1 MHFKGVKRQ
10 FFIKLK
16 VMKTIIASFLVLLT
30 AVWSTV
36 SAQDWPEE
44 YLGLPGDNLN
54 LYAVMQLFQE
64 SETLEEFER
73 KLNTQD
79 TRVNNLDLNGDNL
92 IDYITVSDYVD
103 GNVHNIALRVAMGRN
118 DLQDVAVFVVQELA
132 NGQVHIQLIGD
143 EDLYGRN
150 YIVEPNYDQ
159 YYGETRNPGYTGNA
173 RNVTVIRTNTYEVAT
188 WPVIRFIYNPGY
200 VAWRSSW
207 YWGYYPSYWVSWRP
221 YYWHFYYGYHSH
233 WYPHY
238 YSHYRYAHHVH
249 YNRYRDFYYT
259 SHRHYSPTVKIKIKE
274 GNYRVTYARPD
285 QRKAGERLYSR
296 TVANDRSRVRSTS
309 AATRSS
315 VSSSTARGQRQE
327 SLRSASD
334 RRSTSGVSTRSASS
348 GQVQRSTSATSRG
361 QRQESVRSASDR
373 RATTSVGTR
382 SASNGQVQRNS
393 ANTTRR
399 TESVTQRPSSNNSR
413 GAERVNSETSR
424 PGTSFGQ
431 PSATTGRSTVDR
443 TGASNRNGSVQ
454 NKSATRSGSSA
465 VQQRP
470 STRQGN
476 STISSGRS
484 GSQVERSPRPA
495 VNQTKSA
502 SRSSSPA
509 VNQTKSA
516 SRSSSPSVSRSSSSR
531 SSDTKVSTPRSQSRS
546 NSSVSSGRTE
556 SKPSSSGS
564 RSSSGSSNSSRS
576 SDNSKSRR

>member
-1 MHFKGVKRQ
+1 
-10 FFIKLK
+10 
-16 VMKTIIASFLVLLT
+16 MKTIIASFLVLLT

-118 DLQDVAVFVVQELA
+118 EMQDVAVFVVQQLA

-159 YYGETRNPGYTGNA
+159 YYGETPNPGYTGKA
-173 RNVTVIRTNTYEVAT
+173 RNVTVIRTNTYEVAA
-188 WPVIRFIYNPGY
+188 WPVIRFIYTPGY

-221 YYWHFYYGYHSH
+221 YYWHFYYGYHSQ

-238 YSHYRYAHHVH
+238 YSHYRHAHHVH

-259 SHRHYSPTVKIKIKE
+259 SHRYYSPTVKIKIKE

-296 TVANDRSRVRSTS
+296 TVGSDRN
-309 AATRSS
+309 
-315 VSSSTARGQRQE
+315 
-327 SLRSASD
+327 SLRSASANGNRSSVSGD
-334 RRSTSGVSTRSASS
+334 RRNSTNVGTRSASN

-373 RATTSVGTR
+373 KATTSVGTR
-382 SASNGQVQRNS
+382 SASNGQVQRS
-393 ANTTRR
+393 TSSTTRR
-399 TESVTQRPSSNNSR
+399 TESVTQRPSANNSR
-413 GAERVNSETSR
+413 GAERVNNETTR

-431 PSATTGRSTVDR
+431 PSATNGRSTVDKS
-443 TGASNRNGSVQ
+443 GVSNRNGSVQ
-454 NKSATRSGSSA
+454 NKSATSRSTGA

-470 STRQGN
+470 STRQGS

-484 GSQVERSPRPA
+484 GSQVERRAEPA

-516 SRSSSPSVSRSSSSR
+516 SRSSSPAVSRSSSSR

-556 SKPSSSGS
+556 SRPSSSGS

-576 SDNSKSRR
+576 SDNSRSRR

>member
-259 SHRHYSPTVKIKIKE
+259 SHRHYSPKVKIKSKE

-309 AATRSS
+309 ASTRNS

-382 SASNGQVQRNS
+382 SASNGQVQRS
-393 ANTTRR
+393 TSSTTRR
-399 TESVTQRPSSNNSR
+399 TESITQRPSANNSR
-413 GAERVNSETSR
+413 GAERVNSEASR

-443 TGASNRNGSVQ
+443 TGASNRNGSIQ
-454 NKSATRSGSSA
+454 NKSATARSNGA

-470 STRQGN
+470 STRQGSGTVSSARSGN
-476 STISSGRS
+476 SNVGRS
-484 GSQVERSPRPA
+484 Q
-495 VNQTKSA
+495 
-502 SRSSSPA
+502 PA

-531 SSDTKVSTPRSQSRS
+531 SSDARVSTPRSQSRS

-564 RSSSGSSNSSRS
+564 RSSSSSSRGS
-576 SDNSKSRR
+576 ENSRSRR

>member
-1 MHFKGVKRQ
+1 
-10 FFIKLK
+10 
-16 VMKTIIASFLVLLT
+16 MKTIIASFLVLLT

-118 DLQDVAVFVVQELA
+118 EMQDVAVFVVQQLA

-159 YYGETRNPGYTGNA
+159 YYGETPNPGYTGKA

-188 WPVIRFIYNPGY
+188 WPVIRFIYTPGY

-238 YSHYRYAHHVH
+238 YSHYRHAHHVH

-309 AATRSS
+309 ASTRNS

-348 GQVQRSTSATSRG
+348 GQVQ
-361 QRQESVRSASDR
+361 
-373 RATTSVGTR
+373 
-382 SASNGQVQRNS
+382 SNT

-399 TESVTQRPSSNNSR
+399 TESVTQRPSANNSR
-413 GAERVNSETSR
+413 GAERVNSEAAR

-431 PSATTGRSTVDR
+431 PSATNGRSTVDKS
-443 TGASNRNGSVQ
+443 GVSNRNGSVQ
-454 NKSATRSGSSA
+454 NKSATSRSTGA

-470 STRQGN
+470 STRQGS

-484 GSQVERSPRPA
+484 GSQVERRAQPAVNQTRSASRPSSPS

-509 VNQTKSA
+509 
-516 SRSSSPSVSRSSSSR
+516 VSRSSSSR

-546 NSSVSSGRTE
+546 NSSVSSGRSE
-556 SKPSSSGS
+556 SRPSSSGS

-576 SDNSKSRR
+576 SDNSRSRR

>member
-1 MHFKGVKRQ
+1 
-10 FFIKLK
+10 
-16 VMKTIIASFLVLLT
+16 MKTIIASFLVLLT

-118 DLQDVAVFVVQELA
+118 EMQDVAVFVVQQLA

-159 YYGETRNPGYTGNA
+159 YYGETPNPGYTGKA
-173 RNVTVIRTNTYEVAT
+173 RNVTVIRTNTYEVAA
-188 WPVIRFIYNPGY
+188 WPVIRFIYTPGY

-221 YYWHFYYGYHSH
+221 YYWHFYYGYHSQ

-238 YSHYRYAHHVH
+238 YSHYRHAHHVH

-259 SHRHYSPTVKIKIKE
+259 SHRYYSPTVKIKIKE

-309 AATRSS
+309 VATRSS

-348 GQVQRSTSATSRG
+348 GQVQRNT
-361 QRQESVRSASDR
+361 
-373 RATTSVGTR
+373 
-382 SASNGQVQRNS
+382 

-399 TESVTQRPSSNNSR
+399 TESVTQRPSANNSR
-413 GAERVNSETSR
+413 GAERVNNETTR

-431 PSATTGRSTVDR
+431 PSATNGRSTVDKS
-443 TGASNRNGSVQ
+443 GVSNRNGSVQ
-454 NKSATRSGSSA
+454 NKSATSRSTGA

-470 STRQGN
+470 STRQGS

-484 GSQVERSPRPA
+484 GSQVERRAEPA

-516 SRSSSPSVSRSSSSR
+516 SRSSSPAVSRSSSSR

-556 SKPSSSGS
+556 SRPSSSGS

-576 SDNSKSRR
+576 SDNSRSRR